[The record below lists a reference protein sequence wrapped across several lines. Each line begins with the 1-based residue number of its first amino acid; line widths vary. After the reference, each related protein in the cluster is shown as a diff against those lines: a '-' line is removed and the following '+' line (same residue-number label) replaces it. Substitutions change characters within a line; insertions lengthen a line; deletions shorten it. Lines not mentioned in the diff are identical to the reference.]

1 MSIWGKLGGAAAG
14 LAVGGP
20 LGAVFGAFAG
30 HLLDRFKGANTPEKR
45 KMAFTIGVIALSAK
59 MAKADGVVTAD
70 EVTAF
75 RDVFHVPDHELPN
88 VSRFFDLARKD
99 TRGYQMYAE
108 QLAKLFQDDPAIL
121 EEVLNGLFHIAKA
134 DGMLH
139 DKEQDFLRN
148 VAQIFGLSEADFMRV
163 KAAHFTDAADP
174 YVILGADR
182 SMSDAEIKSIH
193 RKLVVEHHPD
203 RLIANGM
210 PEEFV
215 AVANEK
221 LAGVNAAWDQIQKE
235 RGIT

>member
-14 LAVGGP
+14 LAMGGP

-30 HLLDRFKGANTPEKR
+30 HILDRFKGANTPEKR

-75 RDVFHVPDHELPN
+75 RDVFHVPENELQN

-99 TRGYQMYAE
+99 MRGYEMYAE
-108 QLAKLFQDDPAIL
+108 QLAKLFADDPAIL

-139 DKEQDFLRN
+139 DKEQSFLQS
-148 VAQIFGLSEADFMRV
+148 VAQIFGMSEGDYMRV

-182 SMSDAEIKSIH
+182 SMSDAEVKSLY

-203 RLIANGM
+203 RLIASGM